1 MVAGGCIETRKIMK
15 ITALETIRNA
25 EFPNLLWLHIH
36 TDEGLSGLGE
46 TFLGPR
52 QSKPISTR
60 ALRLNCWVRILAGLI
75 TLLVSSMAT

>member
-36 TDEGLSGLGE
+36 SDEGLRGLGE
-46 TFLGPR
+46 TFFGA
-52 QSKPISTR
+52 Q
-60 ALRLNCWVRILAGLI
+60 AVEA
-75 TLLVSSMAT
+75 

>member
-36 TDEGLSGLGE
+36 TDEGISGLGE
-46 TFLGPR
+46 TFFGAQAVEAYLHEL
-52 QSKPISTR
+52 S
-60 ALRLNCWVRILAGLI
+60 LI
-75 TLLVSSMAT
+75 HI